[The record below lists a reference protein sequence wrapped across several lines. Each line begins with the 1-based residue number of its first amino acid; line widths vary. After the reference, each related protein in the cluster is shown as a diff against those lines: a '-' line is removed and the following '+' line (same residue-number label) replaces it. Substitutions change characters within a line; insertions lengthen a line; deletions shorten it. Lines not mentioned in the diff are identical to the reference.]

1 MRKKLSIVQ
10 IILGFISLILPFTET
25 MFLWKTYTIFENRSE
40 TTKSLYDI
48 MTVQLSD
55 ICGLLFWF
63 FIIILALVI
72 VYFVADIF
80 VGEKIPENNIV
91 LITVFIPLTIMI
103 IMIAIAANYKD
114 TSSWQGEFF
123 NIAVISTIVSYIEVG
138 LLVSIPVIECY
149 KKFKVSG
156 TEPIVI
162 KPFDEAYNAEVVVND
177 TSETLSNADE
187 LKKFK
192 ELLDMGAITQEEF
205 DAKKKELLGL

>member
-1 MRKKLSIVQ
+1 
-10 IILGFISLILPFTET
+10 
-25 MFLWKTYTIFENRSE
+25 
-40 TTKSLYDI
+40 
-48 MTVQLSD
+48 MTVQLPD

-80 VGEKIPENNIV
+80 VGEKIPENNII

-156 TEPIVI
+156 AEPIVI